1 VLLKASRQKA
11 FHFLQFKVLKKVAKV
26 LSRIISLRQ
35 RRRNDGYVAASTSLI
50 DQKDH
55 EEVVQH
61 STSELELFN
70 LSLPPRY
77 RFRDLLMGDFAFRDD
92 GER

>member
-1 VLLKASRQKA
+1 MKSA
-11 FHFLQFKVLKKVAKV
+11 
-26 LSRIISLRQ
+26 LSMDDFFRHSSDL
-35 RRRNDGYVAASTSLI
+35 
-50 DQKDH
+50 DH
-55 EEVVQH
+55 G
-61 STSELELFN
+61 N